1 MAVIDAFR
9 VVIDAFSDG
18 WTALRENP
26 VLLVAGFLFVI
37 VGHLTDVGDLVDAPA
52 AATLAGLAW
61 LVAFPFVAAGL
72 VGMTLE
78 AVRDSRTSLRGFIA
92 AGREYYRRM
101 LVGTILFVAVVLLA
115 LFATFPLSV
124 VGFLALFGLGSV
136 GPAVAFPV
144 AVALLGLTL
153 LLVLGVVLFLQ
164 FFGTAIVVE
173 DESAAG
179 SLRRSAGLV
188 RASLGSVL
196 GFTVVWMAAT
206 NLLVPDLLLL
216 DAVEAYGLAG
226 YVSVDPGLLQVAVGT
241 VGVAVAT
248 VATTYLYTVQTAYYL
263 RLVERTAARPGNGAS
278 VSAPAQD
285 RRNAYPGSP

>member
-78 AVRDSRTSLRGFIA
+78 AVRDSRTSLRGFVA

-101 LVGTILFVAVVLLA
+101 LVGTVLFVAVVLLA
-115 LFATFPLSV
+115 LFVTFPLTV

-136 GPAVAFPV
+136 GPAAAFPV

-188 RASLGSVL
+188 RANLGSVL

-216 DAVEAYGLAG
+216 EAVGEYSLAAYVPVDAE
-226 YVSVDPGLLQVAVGT
+226 LLRVAVGV

-263 RLVERTAARPGNGAS
+263 RLVDRTDGRPGNGAS
-278 VSAPAQD
+278 ASAPAHD